1 MIQEDDEYGYFPV
14 VGWVVYMIIY
24 SVHLFYIYYR
34 FIHGTYLHM
43 NSSRKVEHLVIYK
56 KICQIYV

>member
-1 MIQEDDEYGYFPV
+1 MIQEDDVYGYFPV

-34 FIHGTYLHM
+34 FNHGTYLHVY
-43 NSSRKVEHLVIYK
+43 SSRKVEHWFIK
-56 KICQIYV
+56 KLPNLCI